1 MRFLP
6 YFLFSFLTFEDLGN
20 RALDAGLKSHEA
32 QLLTTPKMI
41 AYMNG
46 VFSMPR
52 NNFEMCCDGICRGV
66 DWRCV
71 EDSEKSG
78 YLNVPWTPSDSVD
91 VVNDLSLLLTSGSH
105 ECRQQSQSSESVRQ
119 GADRG

>member
-20 RALDAGLKSHEA
+20 RASDAGLKSHEA

-52 NNFEMCCDGICRGV
+52 NNFEMCCDGICLEG
-66 DWRCV
+66 
-71 EDSEKSG
+71 
-78 YLNVPWTPSDSVD
+78 WTGD
-91 VVNDLSLLLTSGSH
+91 VWKIRRNRDI
-105 ECRQQSQSSESVRQ
+105 
-119 GADRG
+119 